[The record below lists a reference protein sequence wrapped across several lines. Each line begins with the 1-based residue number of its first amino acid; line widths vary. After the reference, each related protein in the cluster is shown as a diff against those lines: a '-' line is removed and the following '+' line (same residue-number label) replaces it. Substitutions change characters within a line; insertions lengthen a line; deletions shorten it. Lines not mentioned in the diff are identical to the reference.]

1 MLLMVVR
8 KYKIYK
14 GFIFILLLVTSSVCI
29 PSNTKL
35 DIIQLGSKNKIDE
48 KSIDTPDFYTR
59 MPDHRK

>member
-1 MLLMVVR
+1 MVVR

-35 DIIQLGSKNKIDE
+35 DIIQLGSKNK
-48 KSIDTPDFYTR
+48 
-59 MPDHRK
+59 